1 MKNFRPWLIVFT
13 LFLVSAGKAEAAGI
27 PGYKLE
33 LADPNQTICNNS
45 IFQVKV
51 YINTDGQEAIGGD
64 VLLNFDPAK
73 LNIQSGESANFFTY
87 SLDTP
92 LSGVNNKYLISSW
105 EESTTRAKTSGDFD
119 HFYTLNVKAVSAGSS
134 QLTFNCIN
142 GTEAD
147 TNINLASDSTDIV
160 ACPLPPITIPV
171 SSSCQGGGPTSPPP
185 PPPDPTTPPVQDPTA
200 TPGQGGNGIGDTTPP
215 TATPVPPTPTSTPTP
230 TPIPPTRTPTPTSA
244 IQTLPRAGVAEVTL
258 GALGL
263 GSILTIVGLLF
274 ML

>member
-1 MKNFRPWLIVFT
+1 MKNFRSWLIIIA
-13 LFLVSAGKAEAAGI
+13 LFLVSVGKAEAAGI

-45 IFQVKV
+45 LFQVNV
-51 YINTDGQEAIGGD
+51 FINTDGQETIGGD

-105 EESTTRAKTSGDFD
+105 EESTTRAKTSADFD
-119 HFYTLNVKAVSAGSS
+119 LFYTLNVKAVSAGSS
-134 QLTFNCIN
+134 QLTFDCTN

-147 TNINLASDSTDIV
+147 TNINLASDSSDIV
-160 ACPLPPITIPV
+160 SCPLPPITVPV
-171 SSSCQGGGPTSPPP
+171 SSSCQGSGPTSPPP
-185 PPPDPTTPPVQDPTA
+185 PPSDPTTPPVQDPTA
-200 TPGQGGNGIGDTTPP
+200 TPGGGNGIGDTTPP
-215 TATPVPPTPTSTPTP
+215 TATPVPPTPIPTA
-230 TPIPPTRTPTPTSA
+230 TPIPPTRTPIPTSA
-244 IQTLPRAGVAEVTL
+244 IEILPRAGIAQVTL